1 MKALWNITIED
12 YLAVVKICQNKGMA
26 PGSSMEKEFLAYMKE
41 KGQKPMSHTELN
53 KEELIQ
59 EYGSHGNSVLDIET
73 DNEGKH
79 KYEIFKKKDSGLDK

>member
-41 KGQKPMSHTELN
+41 KGQKPMGHTGLNRDELL
-53 KEELIQ
+53 KE
-59 EYGSHGNSVLDIET
+59 YASHGNSVLDIET
-73 DNEGKH
+73 DKNGKSQY
-79 KYEIFKKKDSGLDK
+79 KVIKKPPALDK